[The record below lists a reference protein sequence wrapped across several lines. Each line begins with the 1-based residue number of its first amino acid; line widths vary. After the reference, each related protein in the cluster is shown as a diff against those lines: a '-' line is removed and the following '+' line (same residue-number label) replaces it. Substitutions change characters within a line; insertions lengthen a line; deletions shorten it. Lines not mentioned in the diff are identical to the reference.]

1 MTIQKIQ
8 VKPSSVKHKNIRRGT
23 IFDRP
28 DTLTILRFDCNF
40 SSNDIMC
47 CHRLHSHYD
56 RKQNHTI
63 AQNEAPH
70 RTMRQ
75 FSLHQIFTN
84 VYKGWV
90 LLPLIKNVPLQV
102 CHDFLPSIQCIWRS
116 SQVNFFS
123 EIRIYIHKKIQFSI
137 TEINIEIKKTA
148 TAVIKNE
155 LKYSRAKTRG
165 ITLYMIQ

>member
-1 MTIQKIQ
+1 MFKTDLEKSTKKEIILQINYLYNLDSMTIQKIQ

-84 VYKGWV
+84 VYKG
-90 LLPLIKNVPLQV
+90 
-102 CHDFLPSIQCIWRS
+102 
-116 SQVNFFS
+116 
-123 EIRIYIHKKIQFSI
+123 
-137 TEINIEIKKTA
+137 
-148 TAVIKNE
+148 
-155 LKYSRAKTRG
+155 
-165 ITLYMIQ
+165 